1 VQILEHEQHWCD
13 GCVIGQQRERF
24 LKDAQLGACRRAIG
38 RPALAEWAQGFGERL
53 VGQLRADKID
63 RSPEQD
69 IDACVA
75 RAPGNLGREP
85 CLADARL
92 AGYEDGRTAARLRCF
107 ERMRELP

>member
-1 VQILEHEQHWCD
+1 MRCGLRD
-13 GCVIGQQRERF
+13 RSAARAFQRPGWARH
-24 LKDAQLGACRRAIG
+24 LSIG
-38 RPALAEWAQGFGERL
+38 RRRSPADKPRELL

-63 RSPEQD
+63 RSSEQD
-69 IDACVA
+69 IDARVA

-92 AGYEDGRTAARLRCF
+92 AGHEDGRTAARLRCF